1 MLGVTNKVDSVK
13 ISKFDVPLLGL
24 KKTVI
29 FGYVIATSI
38 SSLAITMIRNLFYEL
53 AKNEN

>member
-1 MLGVTNKVDSVK
+1 MMGVKNKVDSKK
-13 ISKFDVPLLGL
+13 ISKFDVALLGL

-38 SSLAITMIRNLFYEL
+38 SSLAITMIRNLFY
-53 AKNEN
+53 